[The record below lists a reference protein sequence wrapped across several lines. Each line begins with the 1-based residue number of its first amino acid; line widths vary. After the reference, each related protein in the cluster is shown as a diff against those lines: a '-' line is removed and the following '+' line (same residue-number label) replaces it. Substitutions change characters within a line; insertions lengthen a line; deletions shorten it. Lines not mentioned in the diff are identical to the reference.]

1 MIEFFK
7 RVWRAIR
14 NAETRAEAEL
24 RDALSQMR
32 FRYELEI
39 SRLRSL
45 VQNTEA
51 RAKADVFELQTKL
64 TEAEA
69 KIADLEARG
78 RNIITGNLRK

>member
-69 KIADLEARG
+69 KIAELEARG